1 MISIFIQGLSKIADC
16 YFAQKCFAPQYSHP
30 AVRLLVED
38 AERSIFVPLSFAIP
52 LGLIIALV
60 GIILYF
66 VTSYKRAAKMMISV
80 GLVIAIF
87 TFVAV
92 LLASRSPM

>member
-1 MISIFIQGLSKIADC
+1 M
-16 YFAQKCFAPQYSHP
+16 
-30 AVRLLVED
+30 
-38 AERSIFVPLSFAIP
+38 PLSFAIP
-52 LGLIIALV
+52 LGLVIALV
-60 GIILYF
+60 GVILYF

-80 GLVIAIF
+80 GLVIAIL